1 VDKDLKKHYII
12 SNKTS
17 INKGKN
23 IYKRETCNQKEI
35 NQLESSMSKGA

>member
-1 VDKDLKKHYII
+1 MDKVLKNNYII

-35 NQLESSMSKGA
+35 NQLQGSILKDA